1 MSTGFDTD
9 EAAGRNERSSAT
21 VAALSSGTSRP
32 CDSHVSAHRI
42 PKPPAFVTMAT
53 RLPAGTGWS
62 ARSVA
67 TSNSCSSVSV
77 RITPLWRKSAST
89 VESEAASSAPVCDIA
104 ARLPA
109 VLRPLFTAT
118 IGLRLPMR
126 RASLANRRGFP
137 KDSRYISTTSVSG
150 SSSQ

>member
-1 MSTGFDTD
+1 MSTGFETD
-9 EAAGRNERSSAT
+9 DAAGRNDRSSCT
-21 VAALSSGTSRP
+21 VSAPSSVTARP
-32 CDSHVSAHRI
+32 FASHVSAQRI
-42 PKPPAFVTMAT
+42 PSPPAFVTMAT
-53 RLPAGTGWS
+53 RLPAGTGWL

-77 RITPLWRKSAST
+77 RITPLCRKSAST

-109 VLRPLFTAT
+109 ALRPLFTAT
-118 IGLRLPMR
+118 IGVCAPSR

-137 KDSRYISTTSVSG
+137 NDSRYINTTSVFG